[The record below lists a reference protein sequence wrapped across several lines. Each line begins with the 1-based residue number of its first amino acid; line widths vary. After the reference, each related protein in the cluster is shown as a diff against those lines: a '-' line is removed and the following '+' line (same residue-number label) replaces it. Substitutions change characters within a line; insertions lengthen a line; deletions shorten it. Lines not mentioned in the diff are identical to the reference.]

1 MLLGIRISLF
11 LIKLLKRIQNSSL
24 IKRIRIPFIPLDLS
38 KLKVAFIMDGNR
50 RYAKSVN
57 KTNPKELGL
66 ISMKETINFCHKLK
80 IKELNFYVLSI
91 KNLQRPES
99 EISEINSLLS
109 KKEYFN
115 FKLKV
120 IGNLMLLKKEHR
132 KTIKGFV
139 SENNKRVKNKEL
151 TVNLFICYDE
161 SIYYN
166 KDVDLIIRT
175 SNVHRLSGFLVRQAA
190 RGTKIHF
197 LKCMWPEFTYTHF
210 ILSYMIYGLEVFVL
224 ENCKKI

>member
-1 MLLGIRISLF
+1 MKLKPSIFLMLLGIRISLF

-120 IGNLMLLKKEHR
+120 IGN
-132 KTIKGFV
+132 
-139 SENNKRVKNKEL
+139 
-151 TVNLFICYDE
+151 
-161 SIYYN
+161 
-166 KDVDLIIRT
+166 
-175 SNVHRLSGFLVRQAA
+175 
-190 RGTKIHF
+190 
-197 LKCMWPEFTYTHF
+197 
-210 ILSYMIYGLEVFVL
+210 
-224 ENCKKI
+224 